1 MARVRGQ
8 HVSKT
13 RVEQDEYVSS
23 VVGAA
28 PEPTVEGLPDL
39 DPTDATVREVSKT
52 SSPIS
57 TARYGKERTKFLS
70 YFNENP
76 AAIFITIFT
85 LIAVALFGFI
95 FYVNNTT
102 AGLNREVGELKILLE
117 THRSQLQRID
127 ALIEKLGDRVQR
139 SDERINSYYERDTK
153 SDTPKKR

>member
-1 MARVRGQ
+1 MARVRRQ
-8 HVSKT
+8 HATKT
-13 RVEQDEYVSS
+13 RIEQEEYVNSI
-23 VVGAA
+23 VQAA
-28 PEPTVEGLPDL
+28 PQPTIETLPDL
-39 DPTDATVREVSKT
+39 DPTDAIILEFGKT
-52 SSPIS
+52 SSPVS
-57 TARYGKERTKFLS
+57 TARSRKERSKFLS

-139 SDERINSYYERDTK
+139 SDERINSFYERDSKT
-153 SDTPKKR
+153 DTPKKR